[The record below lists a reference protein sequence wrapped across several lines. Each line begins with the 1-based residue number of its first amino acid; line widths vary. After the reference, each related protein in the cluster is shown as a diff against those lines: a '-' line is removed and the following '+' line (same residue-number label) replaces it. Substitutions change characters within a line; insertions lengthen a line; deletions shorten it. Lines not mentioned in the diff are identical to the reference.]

1 MKKSKKIYYYTS
13 KIITGIKDIYK
24 KFQHA
29 LDYSLSQ
36 HCCFTPGKSIQ
47 VYHQQL
53 QLYSH
58 PQDYHSR
65 LVLFPD
71 ITPQPDTLG
80 ISYLQHPY
88 LREDVIDQPPDQP
101 LHPVLCPHDCL
112 LLPGQHVLQGEGES
126 GGWWSWNY
134 LQAEV
139 SGFRDWR
146 SNESILS
153 FNRS

>member
-1 MKKSKKIYYYTS
+1 MLSTILFLNIAALLLEKVYKY
-13 KIITGIKDIYK
+13 IINNYNFTLILKTTIPGWFF
-24 KFQHA
+24 FQI
-29 LDYSLSQ
+29 LPLNL
-36 HCCFTPGKSIQ
+36 I
-47 VYHQQL
+47 L
-53 QLYSH
+53 
-58 PQDYHSR
+58 
-65 LVLFPD
+65 LVFLTFN
-71 ITPQPDTLG
+71 IHIFERMLLT
-80 ISYLQHPY
+80 
-88 LREDVIDQPPDQP
+88 DQPPDQP

-153 FNRS
+153 FNES